1 MLFHQSQTHEWSTGP
16 QAYDKRRQEREG
28 RQEREEKQEKDVKP
42 RPKFPPVIKPKT
54 VGIVPPLVSSLHSTP
69 TSSKRNLTSRLEMA
83 ESVAKRRRV
92 SLPEKKRR
100 GATRRKGRGPRQ
112 SQAKGGS
119 SSPIKIVQLQ
129 TTDRDALRSRTS
141 SPRKSVN
148 PKADMESLFLAA
160 GLEVHVA
167 HWQLKATLFQVNT
180 HFV

>member
-1 MLFHQSQTHEWSTGP
+1 MLFHQSRAHEWSTGP

-28 RQEREEKQEKDVKP
+28 RQEREEKQEQDVKP
-42 RPKFPPVIKPKT
+42 RPKFLPVIKPKT

-69 TSSKRNLTSRLEMA
+69 TSSKRNLTSRLELA
-83 ESVAKRRRV
+83 ESTAKRRRV
-92 SLPEKKRR
+92 TLPEKKRR
-100 GATRRKGRGPRQ
+100 GATRRKGRQ

-129 TTDRDALRSRTS
+129 TTDRDALRSRTG

-167 HWQLKATLFQVNT
+167 HWQRPHCSK
-180 HFV
+180 